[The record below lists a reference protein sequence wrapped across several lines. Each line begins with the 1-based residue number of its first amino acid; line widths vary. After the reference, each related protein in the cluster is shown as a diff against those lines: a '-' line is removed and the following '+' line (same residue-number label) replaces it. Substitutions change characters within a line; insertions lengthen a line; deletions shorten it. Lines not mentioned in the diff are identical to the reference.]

1 MALRSSAPPRKTH
14 PRPRPARWEAV
25 AEQAGTSAALPATYP
40 RSNDRAV
47 TSRPA
52 GRRQSL
58 SESAH
63 LPIAVPAGAVTRVKG
78 SGHIGMVTFAKTI
91 LHRRSLAADGFC
103 CSCRASWQPFFSGHS
118 RKSLIF
124 VRVGMNTRAGAAQRD
139 ARPADPVWCQNLYRA
154 RYERCGDWF
163 SHEQPSTER
172 HAARCAKFPLNDFS
186 TLNGQ
191 ENDLDRP
198 T

>member
-1 MALRSSAPPRKTH
+1 MSEVEELREQVETLQRQFASYVEAQQAEGQGMALRSSAPPRKTH

-25 AEQAGTSAALPATYP
+25 AEHAGTSAALPATYP

-91 LHRRSLAADGFC
+91 LHRRSLAADGFR
-103 CSCRASWQPFFSGHS
+103 CSCRAIVATLFFRAFSKILDFCASWYEYAGPRS
-118 RKSLIF
+118 R
-124 VRVGMNTRAGAAQRD
+124 
-139 ARPADPVWCQNLYRA
+139 
-154 RYERCGDWF
+154 
-163 SHEQPSTER
+163 
-172 HAARCAKFPLNDFS
+172 
-186 TLNGQ
+186 
-191 ENDLDRP
+191 
-198 T
+198 